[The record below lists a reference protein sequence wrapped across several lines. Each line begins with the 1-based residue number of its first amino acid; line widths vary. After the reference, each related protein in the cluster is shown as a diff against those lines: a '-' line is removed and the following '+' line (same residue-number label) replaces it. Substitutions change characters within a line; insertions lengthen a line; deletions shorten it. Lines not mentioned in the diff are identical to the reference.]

1 MFFEIVQVALGV
13 RERLSRNP
21 SDSEW
26 SELFD
31 LAQKHAIAAFLFETF
46 EQLSKHGQRPPM
58 EVLMEWLALSEE
70 TAGLNRMVNR
80 TVVKLIDSL
89 NTDGFRC
96 SILKGQGNAW
106 MYPNPLNRQPGDID
120 VWMMCHTD
128 TTDIICPTD
137 IIRYVKTKNP
147 QACAMYHHID
157 YGQMDGVE
165 VEAHYRPSFMY
176 NPWHNRRLQRWF
188 VEHAEEQFQNEVEL
202 PDGVG
207 TINVPTAEFNVIF
220 QLSHVYN
227 HLLHEGVGLRQIID
241 YYYLLKTTNFTRSTS
256 GRLLLKGRKNFTNS
270 ERRTENI
277 EIEDV
282 LRYLGLDTFAGA
294 MMWVLHDV
302 LGLSEEYLIAPRD
315 ERRGRVLL
323 TEIMRGGNFG
333 MYDSDNVNAD
343 SWLKKNLQR
352 FKRDLRLIRYFP
364 SECLCEPFFR
374 IYHFFWRMRYN

>member
-1 MFFEIVQVALGV
+1 MFFELVQVALGV

-31 LAQKHAIAAFLFETF
+31 LAQKHAIEALIFETF
-46 EQLSKHGQRPPM
+46 ERLSKHGQRPPM
-58 EVLMEWLALSEE
+58 EWLALSEE
-70 TAGLNRMVNR
+70 AAGLNRMVNR

-89 NTDGFRC
+89 NKDGFRC
-96 SILKGQGNAW
+96 SILKGQGNAL

-128 TTDIICPTD
+128 TTEHTDNISPTD

-147 QACAMYHHID
+147 QACAMYHHLD
-157 YGQMDGVE
+157 YGLVDGVE
-165 VEAHYRPSFMY
+165 VEVHYRPSFMY

-188 VEHAEEQFQNEVEL
+188 TEHAEEQFQNEVEL

-207 TINVPTAEFNVIF
+207 TINVPTAAFNVVF
-220 QLSHVYN
+220 QLSHVYK
-227 HLLHEGVGLRQIID
+227 HLFHQGIGLRQIID
-241 YYYLLKTTNFTRSTS
+241 YYYLLKTT
-256 GRLLLKGRKNFTNS
+256 NFTNS

-302 LGLSEEYLIAPRD
+302 LGLPEEYLIAPRD

-323 TEIMRGGNFG
+323 AEIMRGGNFG
-333 MYDSDNVNAD
+333 MYDSDNVNSD
-343 SWLKKNLQR
+343 SRLKKNLQR

-374 IYHFFWRMRYN
+374 TYHFFWRMRYN